1 MRKKS
6 FRGGVHP
13 AGMKELSEGKP
24 IQFHQAKGEMVFPL
38 SQHIGKPAIP
48 VVKKN
53 DPVLAGQ
60 VIAKA
65 DGFVSANIISS
76 CSGKV
81 KSIESR
87 MTSAGVIAQCIV
99 IDNDGAYTLMD
110 GIGRECDYTRLTSAE
125 IVEKVRAA
133 GVVGLGGAGFPT
145 HVKLSPP
152 HPEEIDYVIANGA
165 ECEPYI
171 TCDDRLMQE
180 QPGWIIGG
188 LRVLLHLFP
197 NARAVIAIEDNK
209 PRAVAAMEQAI
220 AGEDRMEVML
230 LKTKFPQGG
239 ERNLVH
245 AVTGRK
251 MASTDLPANL
261 GCIVD
266 NVTTLA
272 AVYRAVCLSE
282 PLMEKGFTVT
292 GDAVAEPGNF
302 LVKIGTSF
310 AEILEAAGGLKAE
323 PKKVII
329 GGPMMGMAATD
340 LNVPIAKSYNALV
353 CLTEDPVE
361 KAEQQMTH
369 CIRCGRCA
377 RACPVGL
384 VPQMLNL
391 YAERKDYDRYVKLH
405 GLDCLGCG
413 TCAFVCPAKRPL
425 TQLFKMT
432 KGVILRNRAAEAA
445 KAKEKEEKA
454 KEAVRV

>member
-1 MRKKS
+1 MRLKS
-6 FRGGVHP
+6 FRGGAHP
-13 AGMKELSEGKP
+13 ATMKELSEGKP
-24 IQFHQAKGEMVFPL
+24 IVVHRAVGEMVFPL
-38 SQHIGKPAIP
+38 SQHIGKPAVP
-48 VVKKN
+48 VVKRG

-60 VIAKA
+60 MIARA
-65 DGFVSANIISS
+65 DGFVSANVISS

-81 KSIESR
+81 KAIESR

-99 IDNDGAYTLMD
+99 IDNDGKYTLAP
-110 GIGRECDYTRLTSAE
+110 GIGEISDYTTLTNDQ
-125 IVEKVRAA
+125 IVEKVKAA

-145 HVKLSPP
+145 HIKLAPP
-152 HPEEIDYVIANGA
+152 HPEEIDYIIANGA

-180 QPGWIIGG
+180 QPQWIVGG
-188 LRVLLHLFP
+188 IRILLQMFP
-197 NARAVIAIEDNK
+197 AARAVIAIEDNK
-209 PRAVAAMEQAI
+209 PAAIAAMERAI
-220 AGEDRMEVML
+220 AGESRMEVMR
-230 LKTKFPQGG
+230 LKTKYPQGS

-245 AVTGRK
+245 AVTRRK
-251 MASTDLPANL
+251 MAPGDLPSDL
-261 GCIVD
+261 GCVAC

-272 AVYRAVCLSE
+272 AVYRAVCLNE

-310 AEILEAAGGLKAE
+310 AELLEAAGGFKTE

-329 GGPMMGMAATD
+329 GGPMMGIAATD
-340 LNVPIAKSYNALV
+340 LNVPIAKIYNALI

-361 KAEQQMTH
+361 KADAQMTH

-384 VPQMLNL
+384 VPQMMNF

-405 GLDCLGCG
+405 GLDCIGCG

-432 KGVILRNRAAEAA
+432 KGVILREQAAEKAKAQREKEAA
-445 KAKEKEEKA
+445 K
-454 KEAVRV
+454 V

>member
-1 MRKKS
+1 MRLKS
-6 FRGGVHP
+6 FRGGAHP
-13 AGMKELSEGKP
+13 PGMKELTAGKP
-24 IQFHQAKGEMVFPL
+24 IQYHQAKGEMVFPL
-38 SQHIGKPAIP
+38 SQHVGKPAVP

-60 VIAKA
+60 VIARA
-65 DGFVSANIISS
+65 DGFISANVISS

-81 KSIESR
+81 KSIEAR
-87 MTSAGVIAQCIV
+87 MTSAGIIGQCIV
-99 IDNDGAYTLMD
+99 IDNDGAYTLAD
-110 GIGRECDYTRLTSAE
+110 GVGEPCDYTGLSPAE

-133 GVVGLGGAGFPT
+133 GVVGLGGSGFPT

-152 HPEEIDYVIANGA
+152 KPEEIDYIIANGA

-171 TCDDRLMQE
+171 TCDDRLMQD
-180 QPGWIIGG
+180 QTGWVIGG
-188 LRVLLHLFP
+188 LKVLLHMFP

-209 PRAVAAMEQAI
+209 PQAVAAMEKAV
-220 AGEDRMEVML
+220 AVEDRMEVMV
-230 LKTKFPQGG
+230 LKTKYPQGS

-251 MASTDLPANL
+251 MASDDYPYNL

-272 AVYRAVCLSE
+272 AIYRAVCLNE

-310 AEILEAAGGLKAE
+310 AEILEAAGGLKTQ

-329 GGPMMGMAATD
+329 GGPMMGVAATD
-340 LNVPIAKSYNALV
+340 LNVPIAKSYNGLV

-361 KAEQQMTH
+361 KADAQMTH
-369 CIRCGRCA
+369 CIRCGRCQ

-391 YAERKDYDRYVKLH
+391 YAERKDYERYIKLN
-405 GLDCLGCG
+405 GLDCLACG
-413 TCAFVCPAKRPL
+413 TCAYVCPAKRPL

-432 KGVILRNRAAEAA
+432 KGVIEHNQAIDAA
-445 KAKEKEEKA
+445 KETK
-454 KEAVRV
+454 

>member
-1 MRKKS
+1 MRHNT

-13 AGMKELSEGKP
+13 AAMKELSCNKP
-24 IQFHQAKGEMVFPL
+24 ITYHRAKGEMVFPL
-38 SQHIGKPAIP
+38 SQHIGKPAVP

-60 VIAKA
+60 IIARA

-81 KSIESR
+81 AAIEPR
-87 MTSAGVIAQCIV
+87 LTSSGLMAPCIV
-99 IDNDGAYTLMD
+99 IDNDGEYTMKE
-110 GIGRECDYTRLTSAE
+110 GIGVETDCAKLTSAQ
-125 IVEKVRAA
+125 ILEKIQAA

-145 HVKLSPP
+145 HVKLMPKNP
-152 HPEEIDYVIANGA
+152 DDIDYIIANGA

-180 QPGWIIGG
+180 QPGWVVGG
-188 LRVLLHLFP
+188 LRVVLQLFP
-197 NARAVIAIEDNK
+197 HARAVIAIENNK
-209 PRAVAAMEQAI
+209 PQAI
-220 AGEDRMEVML
+220 ESMRKAIANEQRMEVMV

-272 AVYRAVCLSE
+272 AIYHAVCLNE

-310 AEILEAAGGLKAE
+310 AEILEAAGGIKGDLK
-323 PKKVII
+323 KLII
-329 GGPMMGMAATD
+329 GGPMMGVAATD
-340 LNVPIAKSYNALV
+340 LNVPICKAYNALI
-353 CLTEDPVE
+353 CLSEDPVE
-361 KAEQQMTH
+361 LAEEQMTA
-369 CIRCGRCA
+369 CIRCGRCT
-377 RACPVGL
+377 RVCPVGL
-384 VPQMLNL
+384 TPQAMAVA
-391 YAERKDYDRYVKLH
+391 AEKKDFARYEKIH
-405 GLDCLGCG
+405 GLDCLACG
-413 TCAFVCPAKRPL
+413 SCTYICPAKRPL
-425 TQLFKMT
+425 TQLFKQT
-432 KGVILRNRAAEAA
+432 KQMILSRR
-445 KAKEKEEKA
+445 K
-454 KEAVRV
+454 R